1 MNKDRFSWLY
11 RLLGPALSLVMAV
24 GLLQPTASLAVI
36 LESGGGGGARGTGD
50 EGDPLDSNDTAG
62 GGGGYT
68 DPDHETSVTDRP
80 DGGTISFLP
89 DRYEGLRVLMIPEFH
104 SGTLVFR
111 LLILRS
117 SSLGLEE

>member
-1 MNKDRFSWLY
+1 MNKDRFSWLN

-24 GLLQPTASLAVI
+24 GLLQPTASLAAI
-36 LESGGGGGARGTGD
+36 LESVGGGGGGGTGD

-62 GGGGYT
+62 GGYT
-68 DPDHETSVTDRP
+68 DPEHETSVTDRP
-80 DGGTISFLP
+80 GGGTISFLP
-89 DRYEGLRVLMIPEFH
+89 DRYEGLRILMIPEFQ

-111 LLILRS
+111 LLILRT